1 MTKISTSKYLN
12 VSSYIVDEEYEDV
25 RLDNCLISR
34 LKNLP
39 RSKIYSIIRKGEVRV
54 NGSRSKPDR
63 RLKKDDVIRIPPYRI
78 EERNQNR
85 ASKSLTELLEERI
98 IYNKNSV
105 LILNKPEGLAS
116 HGGSGLKLGLIEAV
130 RQIDDKFKNAQ
141 LVHRLDRGTSGCI
154 VLSLKRSVL
163 RTLNTEMREGR
174 VEKKYLAIVGSK
186 WPHKEI
192 QITSNLK
199 KNHLRSGERHVIETP
214 DGKQSITKFK
224 RLKSNQKACLLECT
238 LLTGRTHQI
247 RVQVSNEGYPIIG
260 DKKYGQVELNNF
272 YSKRGIKRMLLH
284 AKEINFPE
292 IDIFCSAEEP
302 LLFKEILSKFQ
313 AKYKFELP
321 NIFPNQ
327 TTQER

>member
-105 LILNKPEGLAS
+105 LIINKPEGLAS

-224 RLKSNQKACLLECT
+224 RLKSNQKVCLLECT

-247 RVQVSNEGYPIIG
+247 RVQVSNEGHPIIG

-302 LLFKEILSKFQ
+302 LLFKEILS
-313 AKYKFELP
+313 
-321 NIFPNQ
+321 NDG
-327 TTQER
+327 T

>member
-1 MTKISTSKYLN
+1 MIKISTSKYLN

-85 ASKSLTELLEERI
+85 ASKSLIELLEERI

-105 LILNKPEGLAS
+105 LIINKPEGLAS

-130 RQIDDKFKNAQ
+130 RQIEDKFKNAQ

-302 LLFKEILSKFQ
+302 LLFKEILS
-313 AKYKFELP
+313 
-321 NIFPNQ
+321 NDG
-327 TTQER
+327 T

>member
-1 MTKISTSKYLN
+1 MIKISTSKYLN

-130 RQIDDKFKNAQ
+130 RQIEDKFKNAQ

-224 RLKSNQKACLLECT
+224 RLKGNQKVCLLECT

-247 RVQVSNEGYPIIG
+247 RVQVSNEGHPIIG

-302 LLFKEILSKFQ
+302 LLFKEILS
-313 AKYKFELP
+313 
-321 NIFPNQ
+321 NDG
-327 TTQER
+327 T

>member
-1 MTKISTSKYLN
+1 MIKISTSKYLN

-224 RLKSNQKACLLECT
+224 RLKSNQKVCLLECT

-302 LLFKEILSKFQ
+302 LLFKEILS
-313 AKYKFELP
+313 
-321 NIFPNQ
+321 NDG
-327 TTQER
+327 T

>member
-1 MTKISTSKYLN
+1 MIKISTSKYLN

-105 LILNKPEGLAS
+105 LIINKPEGLAS

-224 RLKSNQKACLLECT
+224 RLKSNQKVCLLECT

-302 LLFKEILSKFQ
+302 LLFKEILS
-313 AKYKFELP
+313 
-321 NIFPNQ
+321 NDG
-327 TTQER
+327 T

>member
-1 MTKISTSKYLN
+1 MIKISTSKYLN

-174 VEKKYLAIVGSK
+174 VQKKYLAIVGSK

-224 RLKSNQKACLLECT
+224 RLEGNEKVCLLECT

-247 RVQVSNEGYPIIG
+247 RVQVSNEGHPIIG

-302 LLFKEILSKFQ
+302 LLFKEILS
-313 AKYKFELP
+313 
-321 NIFPNQ
+321 NDG
-327 TTQER
+327 T

>member
-1 MTKISTSKYLN
+1 MNKISTSKYLN

-85 ASKSLTELLEERI
+85 ASKSLIELLEERI

-105 LILNKPEGLAS
+105 LIINKPEGLAS

-224 RLKSNQKACLLECT
+224 RLKSNQKVCLLECT

-247 RVQVSNEGYPIIG
+247 RVQVSNEGHPIIG

-302 LLFKEILSKFQ
+302 LLFKEILS
-313 AKYKFELP
+313 
-321 NIFPNQ
+321 NDG
-327 TTQER
+327 T

>member
-174 VEKKYLAIVGSK
+174 VQKKYLAIVGSK

-224 RLKSNQKACLLECT
+224 RLEGNQKVCLLECT

-302 LLFKEILSKFQ
+302 LLFKEILS
-313 AKYKFELP
+313 
-321 NIFPNQ
+321 NDG
-327 TTQER
+327 T

>member
-1 MTKISTSKYLN
+1 MTKISTSTYLN

-302 LLFKEILSKFQ
+302 LLFKEILS
-313 AKYKFELP
+313 
-321 NIFPNQ
+321 NDG
-327 TTQER
+327 T

>member
-154 VLSLKRSVL
+154 VLALKRSVL

-199 KNHLRSGERHVIETP
+199 KNYLRSGERHVIETP

-224 RLKSNQKACLLECT
+224 RLKSNQKVCLLECT

-247 RVQVSNEGYPIIG
+247 RVQVSNEGHPIIG

-302 LLFKEILSKFQ
+302 LLFKEILS
-313 AKYKFELP
+313 
-321 NIFPNQ
+321 NDG
-327 TTQER
+327 T

>member
-1 MTKISTSKYLN
+1 MIKISTSKYLN

-85 ASKSLTELLEERI
+85 ASKSLIELLEERI

-105 LILNKPEGLAS
+105 LIINKPEGLAS

-302 LLFKEILSKFQ
+302 LLFKEILS
-313 AKYKFELP
+313 
-321 NIFPNQ
+321 NDG
-327 TTQER
+327 T

>member
-1 MTKISTSKYLN
+1 MIKISTSKYLN

-224 RLKSNQKACLLECT
+224 RLKGNQKVCLLECT

-247 RVQVSNEGYPIIG
+247 RVQVSNEGHPIIG

-302 LLFKEILSKFQ
+302 LLFKEILS
-313 AKYKFELP
+313 
-321 NIFPNQ
+321 NDG
-327 TTQER
+327 T

>member
-1 MTKISTSKYLN
+1 MNKISTSKYLN

-85 ASKSLTELLEERI
+85 ASKSLIELLEERI

-105 LILNKPEGLAS
+105 LIINKPEGLAS
-116 HGGSGLKLGLIEAV
+116 HGGGGLKLGLIEAV

-224 RLKSNQKACLLECT
+224 RLKGNQKVCLLECT

-247 RVQVSNEGYPIIG
+247 RVQVSNEGHPIIG

-302 LLFKEILSKFQ
+302 LLFKEILS
-313 AKYKFELP
+313 
-321 NIFPNQ
+321 NDG
-327 TTQER
+327 T

>member
-85 ASKSLTELLEERI
+85 ASKSLIELLEERI

-105 LILNKPEGLAS
+105 LIINKPEGLAS

-224 RLKSNQKACLLECT
+224 RLKSNQKVCLLECT

-247 RVQVSNEGYPIIG
+247 RVQVSNEGHPIIG

-302 LLFKEILSKFQ
+302 LLFKEILS
-313 AKYKFELP
+313 
-321 NIFPNQ
+321 NDG
-327 TTQER
+327 T

>member
-1 MTKISTSKYLN
+1 MNKISTSKYLN

-105 LILNKPEGLAS
+105 LIINKPEGLAS

-130 RQIDDKFKNAQ
+130 RQIEDKFKNAQ

-302 LLFKEILSKFQ
+302 LLFKEILS
-313 AKYKFELP
+313 
-321 NIFPNQ
+321 NDG
-327 TTQER
+327 T

>member
-1 MTKISTSKYLN
+1 MNKISTSKYLN

-85 ASKSLTELLEERI
+85 ASKSLIELLEERI

-105 LILNKPEGLAS
+105 LIINKPEGLAS

-130 RQIDDKFKNAQ
+130 RQIEDKFKNAQ

-224 RLKSNQKACLLECT
+224 RLKGNQKVCLLECT

-247 RVQVSNEGYPIIG
+247 RVQVSNEGHPIIG

-302 LLFKEILSKFQ
+302 LLFKEILS
-313 AKYKFELP
+313 
-321 NIFPNQ
+321 NDG
-327 TTQER
+327 T

>member
-1 MTKISTSKYLN
+1 MIKISTSKYLN

-224 RLKSNQKACLLECT
+224 RLKSNQKVCLLECT
-238 LLTGRTHQI
+238 LITGRTHQI
-247 RVQVSNEGYPIIG
+247 RVQVSNEGHPIIG

-302 LLFKEILSKFQ
+302 LLFKEILS
-313 AKYKFELP
+313 
-321 NIFPNQ
+321 NDG
-327 TTQER
+327 T

>member
-1 MTKISTSKYLN
+1 MIKISTSKYLN

-284 AKEINFPE
+284 AKEVNFPE
-292 IDIFCSAEEP
+292 LDIFCSAEEP
-302 LLFKEILSKFQ
+302 LLFKEILS
-313 AKYKFELP
+313 
-321 NIFPNQ
+321 NDG
-327 TTQER
+327 T

>member
-1 MTKISTSKYLN
+1 MIKISTSKYLN

-85 ASKSLTELLEERI
+85 ASKSLIELLKERI
-98 IYNKNSV
+98 IYNKDSV

-224 RLKSNQKACLLECT
+224 RLKGNQKVCLLECT

-247 RVQVSNEGYPIIG
+247 RVQVSNEGHPIIG

-284 AKEINFPE
+284 AKEVNFPE
-292 IDIFCSAEEP
+292 LDIFCSAEEP
-302 LLFKEILSKFQ
+302 LLFKEILS
-313 AKYKFELP
+313 
-321 NIFPNQ
+321 NDG
-327 TTQER
+327 T

>member
-1 MTKISTSKYLN
+1 MIKISTSKYLN

-130 RQIDDKFKNAQ
+130 RQIEDKFKNAQ

-302 LLFKEILSKFQ
+302 LLFKEILS
-313 AKYKFELP
+313 
-321 NIFPNQ
+321 NDG
-327 TTQER
+327 T

>member
-1 MTKISTSKYLN
+1 MTKISRSKYLK
-12 VSSYIVDEEYEDV
+12 VSSYIVSEEYENT
-25 RLDNCLISR
+25 RLDNCLISK

-63 RLKKDDVIRIPPYRI
+63 RLKKDDVIRIPPLRI
-78 EERNQNR
+78 DERTEKK
-85 ASKSLTELLEERI
+85 ASKSLTELLKERI

-130 RQIDDKFKNAQ
+130 RQISSKYKNAQ
-141 LVHRLDRGTSGCI
+141 LVHRLDRETSGCI

-163 RTLNTEMREGR
+163 RSLNTEMREGR
-174 VEKKYLAIVGSK
+174 VEKKYLAVVGGK
-186 WPHKEI
+186 WPHEEI
-192 QITSNLK
+192 DISSNLK
-199 KNHLRSGERHVIETP
+199 KNYLRSGERQVIETQE
-214 DGKQSITKFK
+214 GKHSITKFK
-224 RLKSNQKACLLECT
+224 RLEYNKKTCLLECV

-260 DKKYGQVELNNF
+260 DKKYGSNDLNNF
-272 YSKRGIKRMLLH
+272 YRKRGVKRMLLH

-292 IDIFCSAEEP
+292 IGIYCRAEEP
-302 LLFKEILSKFQ
+302 SIFKEISSNNDKSFF
-313 AKYKFELP
+313 KS
-321 NIFPNQ
+321 
-327 TTQER
+327 

>member
-224 RLKSNQKACLLECT
+224 RLKSNQKVCLLECT

-247 RVQVSNEGYPIIG
+247 RVQVSNEGHPIIG

-292 IDIFCSAEEP
+292 IGIFCSAEEP
-302 LLFKEILSKFQ
+302 LLFKEILS
-313 AKYKFELP
+313 
-321 NIFPNQ
+321 NDG
-327 TTQER
+327 T

>member
-1 MTKISTSKYLN
+1 MIKISTSKYLN

-105 LILNKPEGLAS
+105 LIINKPEGLAS

-224 RLKSNQKACLLECT
+224 RLKSNQKVCLLECT

-247 RVQVSNEGYPIIG
+247 RVQVSNEGHPIIG

-284 AKEINFPE
+284 AKEVNFPE
-292 IDIFCSAEEP
+292 LDIFCSAEEP
-302 LLFKEILSKFQ
+302 LLFKEILS
-313 AKYKFELP
+313 
-321 NIFPNQ
+321 NDG
-327 TTQER
+327 T